1 MGRAEALEE
10 HLMKK
15 RCVFHCDGKE
25 GRRGYR
31 EECPGFCDQQE
42 LDQYMWAF
50 DEMENSAQVKA
61 HTERLHLL
69 YVLIVYKK
77 MIDTVKHYKASL
89 HP

>member
-31 EECPGFCDQQE
+31 EECPCFCDQQE
-42 LDQYMWAF
+42 LDQYTWAF
-50 DEMENSAQVKA
+50 DEMENSAHVKV
-61 HTERLHLL
+61 HIECLHLL

-77 MIDTVKHYKASL
+77 MIDSVKH
-89 HP
+89 